1 LPIIESCVAY
11 DIWMFLVLLGG
22 SELQILKNGI
32 VVWILM
38 NLHSCA
44 SVDVWVKLHARML
57 ALIHGLNRS
66 VEACK
71 KKFNTLFKQYK
82 VDKMANSV
90 SGEGHHECKFYD
102 STDQWWHQTG
112 TVMKHVSA
120 SANDNDHISPENNQ
134 LPEDSE
140 VPEDHPTVQEPSLS
154 FTTSPLISK
163 SGKKLDQE

>member
-71 KKFNTLFKQYK
+71 KKFNTLFK
-82 VDKMANSV
+82 
-90 SGEGHHECKFYD
+90 
-102 STDQWWHQTG
+102 
-112 TVMKHVSA
+112 
-120 SANDNDHISPENNQ
+120 
-134 LPEDSE
+134 
-140 VPEDHPTVQEPSLS
+140 
-154 FTTSPLISK
+154 
-163 SGKKLDQE
+163 